1 MAQAHNNEEE
11 FYDAAEYQPLEPLP
25 ELPLLLEQPLELTQP
40 ELLIQL
46 AQPKQQRPK
55 IIKKKLMATPV
66 LPNTGVLVN
75 NVLVNKVL
83 HQPEPKHFTIK
94 DVEYLDYKMQL
105 FGNKEPDRTDKYCE
119 FYLCNDIQQIKY
131 FTKNIKEY
139 ALNTNLSDEHITS
152 IVKKI
157 NRTKELYFVNPIAV
171 IEYINESTNT
181 PKDLIEIV
189 DGHHRLKCLRKLI
202 NNSQYDEISFTFW
215 VQVYKCANQKDADD
229 LFRKYNT
236 SKPFPINLDL
246 TDLITL
252 IIEKLNRQFNKTK
265 FEFIK
270 NTMHRANRPS
280 ICKKEFAEKIKDRL
294 EDQLRTTGKYDYNDI
309 SIDNIITKF
318 INYNDSLISET
329 LEWFNKKSSN
339 GKSDSGKITE
349 NIYKKAKDNK
359 CVLGLLSL
367 EELINVCV
375 CL

>member
-1 MAQAHNNEEE
+1 MDQLQNNEDE
-11 FYDAAEYQPLEPLP
+11 FYDIEDHQLEQLLEPLEQP
-25 ELPLLLEQPLELTQP
+25 PLAPLEQPP
-40 ELLIQL
+40 L
-46 AQPKQQRPK
+46 APKK
-55 IIKKKLMATPV
+55 SIKKKHAIK
-66 LPNTGVLVN
+66 LV
-75 NVLVNKVL
+75 
-83 HQPEPKHFTIK
+83 PSRPKKFTIK
-94 DVEYLDYKMQL
+94 DNEYIDYKRLL
-105 FGNKEPDRTDKYCE
+105 FGKIEPDRTDKYCE

-139 ALNTNLSDEHITS
+139 ALNTNISKEHITS

-157 NRTKELYFVNPIAV
+157 NKTKELYFVNPIAL
-171 IEYINESTNT
+171 IEYANESMDT

-189 DGHHRLKCLRKLI
+189 DGHHRLQCLKKLI
-202 NNSQYDEISFTFW
+202 NESQYDDICFTFW
-215 VQVYKCANQKDADD
+215 VQIYKCENQKDAND

-252 IIEKLNRQFNKTK
+252 IIDKLNNQFSKNK

-270 NTMHRANRPS
+270 NTIQRANRPS

-294 EDQLRTTGKYDYNDI
+294 EDQLRTTGNYDYNDI
-309 SIDNIITKF
+309 SIDNVIIKF
-318 INYNDSLISET
+318 INYNDSLLSET
-329 LEWFNKKSSN
+329 LQWFNQKSR
-339 GKSDSGKITE
+339 SDSGKITE

>member
-1 MAQAHNNEEE
+1 MDQSENNKDE
-11 FYDAAEYQPLEPLP
+11 FYDVEEQPQLAQQPLG
-25 ELPLLLEQPLELTQP
+25 LLGLLAQP
-40 ELLIQL
+40 QL
-46 AQPKQQRPK
+46 AQPQLAQQPLAGQAPHPSRPK
-55 IIKKKLMATPV
+55 ITKKPQVKKPET
-66 LPNTGVLVN
+66 N
-75 NVLVNKVL
+75 
-83 HQPEPKHFTIK
+83 PEPKKPEPKQEPKKFTIK
-94 DVEYLDYKMQL
+94 DDEYLEYKLQL
-105 FGNKEPDRTDKYCE
+105 FGKKEPDRTDKYCD

-139 ALNTNLSDEHITS
+139 ALNTNISNEHITS

-157 NRTKELYFVNPIAV
+157 HKTKELYFVNPIAV
-171 IEYINESTNT
+171 IEYVNACMDT
-181 PKDLIEIV
+181 PKDLIDIV
-189 DGHHRLKCLRKLI
+189 DGHHRMKCLQKLI
-202 NNSQYDEISFTFW
+202 NDSQDDEISFTFW

-252 IIEKLNRQFNKTK
+252 IIDKLNNQFSRNK

-270 NTMHRANRPS
+270 NTIQRANRPS
-280 ICKKEFAEKIKDRL
+280 ICKQEFAEKIKDRL
-294 EDQLRTTGKYDYNDI
+294 EDQLRTTGNYDYNDI
-309 SIDNIITKF
+309 SIDNVITKF
-318 INYNDSLISET
+318 INYNDSLLCET
-329 LEWFNKKSSN
+329 LQWFNQKSYN
-339 GKSDSGKITE
+339 GKSESGKITE